1 MTGDLTSGEP
11 ATADPAV
18 PDAASA
24 RTARPRTYDQP
35 AAYQSMPSG
44 PLDPDRSFY
53 DAVASA
59 ERTLTREFE
68 IPVRSGHAWE
78 VSAGSI
84 VRISAIEG
92 PQVGDLNLWNLH
104 NPRERFWAART
115 RQLQRASMTTYD
127 RFWSTLPHLR
137 PMATV
142 IGDSLAEHPDAE
154 VIHDLL
160 GTRCDPY
167 VNRML
172 TGEDFDYHCHSNLT
186 RAIHGHGLTEYDVHD
201 VLNVFQFAGLNEKRE
216 YFMDACPTQPGDYF
230 EFFAEID
237 LLCALSTCPGGDLSV
252 HMWGPDAAT
261 TEEQLEHCHPLGVQV
276 FAVEEEAL
284 GAWRPPETATYRGRR
299 GRHGLVATPHP
310 GRGSRL
316 P

>member
-1 MTGDLTSGEP
+1 MSAEILTGADGAPGGASRTPPSHRSG
-11 ATADPAV
+11 
-18 PDAASA
+18 
-24 RTARPRTYDQP
+24 RTYDQP
-35 AAYQSMPSG
+35 AAYQSMPGG

-53 DAVASA
+53 DAVAAA
-59 ERTLTREFE
+59 ERTLTQEFE
-68 IPVRSGHAWE
+68 IPIRSGHAWE
-78 VSAGSI
+78 VKAGSI
-84 VRISAIEG
+84 VRINAVEG

-127 RFWSTLPHLR
+127 RFWSTLPQLR

-142 IGDSLAEHPDAE
+142 IGDSLADHPDAE

-172 TGEDFDYHCHSNLT
+172 AGEDFDYHCHSNLT
-186 RAIHGHGLTEYDVHD
+186 RAIMGHGLTESDVHD
-201 VLNVFQFAGLNEKRE
+201 VLNVFQFAGLNENRE
-216 YFMDACPTQPGDYF
+216 YFMDSCPTQPGDYF
-230 EFFAEID
+230 EFFAETD

-252 HMWGPDAAT
+252 HMWGPEAAS

-276 FAVEEEAL
+276 FSLAPEVL
-284 GAWRPPETATYRGRR
+284 DAWRPPEPAQYRGRR
-299 GRHGLVATPHP
+299 GRHGLVAAPHP
-310 GRGSRL
+310 GRSPHRL
-316 P
+316 